1 MLSTSNDMQI
11 RRSILLLVAV
21 VVALIA
27 LMLWHGRKQPVETP
41 PAAAVVTNAA
51 PPAAS
56 VPSAPVVSA
65 PVPTNAPAVSVTATA
80 TNPPNPSPGGKIDQ
94 MRGILSTYNDV
105 PIDFY
110 GKLQDQF
117 GNPVV
122 GAEIKGN
129 IRVINGV
136 RQGTDWLTTTSDV
149 NGLFQFHGRGQDIGM
164 MPAKS
169 GYALASTTTLFK
181 YSRMEDHPYV
191 SDANDPTVIK
201 MWKLQGAEP
210 LLSINQQY
218 KLGYTPTPVC
228 FDLLAGKIVPE
239 GGDIKITV
247 GRPAG
252 VVSGSNPQDWSL
264 KIEVVNGGLMDSSG
278 QEAVTY
284 AAPDSGYQASET
296 FTMST
301 SSNTWYQA
309 VHPGFFFTSRNG
321 QVYGK
326 LGVSFHINSEPD
338 GLMTVSFGG
347 VANTN
352 GSRNLEGDPDTMN
365 AAK

>member
-1 MLSTSNDMQI
+1 MFLAAI
-11 RRSILLLVAV
+11 GALLIGLV
-21 VVALIA
+21 
-27 LMLWHGRKQPVETP
+27 LWHGKKQPVEKPLAT
-41 PAAAVVTNAA
+41 ATETN
-51 PPAAS
+51 
-56 VPSAPVVSA
+56 SAPAETLETRSPVPATV
-65 PVPTNAPAVSVTATA
+65 VPTNAPTVNAATA
-80 TNPPNPSPGGKIDQ
+80 APNPPNPPAGSKVEQ
-94 MRGILSTYNDV
+94 MQGILSTYNDV

-110 GKLQDQF
+110 GKLEDQF

-122 GAEIKGN
+122 GAEIKGS

-136 RQGTDWLTTTSDV
+136 RQSTDWLTTTSDA

-164 MPAKS
+164 MPAKQ
-169 GYALASTTTLFK
+169 GYALAATGTLFK

-191 SDANDPTVIK
+191 SDANNPTVIK
-201 MWKLQGAEP
+201 MWKLQGAEL

-218 KLGYTPTPVC
+218 KLGYTPTPIY
-228 FDLLAGKIVPE
+228 FDLLAGKIVPD
-239 GGDIKITV
+239 GGDVKITV
-247 GRPAG
+247 DRPAG

-264 KIEVVNGGLMDSSG
+264 KIEAVNGGLMDSGG
-278 QEAVTY
+278 QEAVIY
-284 AAPDSGYQASET
+284 AAPEGGYQPGET

-338 GLMTVSFGG
+338 GLMAVSFGG

-352 GSRNLEGDPDTMN
+352 GSRNLEGDPNTMN
-365 AAK
+365 AAGK